1 MALVSTDW
9 LRKNIFNKNIK
20 ILDCSWHMPDT
31 ARIGKNEFETAHI
44 PGSIFFDLDEF
55 SMKGDVFPHTL
66 LPDQQFS
73 EMIGEIGITNNDHI
87 IVYDSLGAFSSPRV
101 WWMFHYYGH
110 DQVSILDGGLP
121 KWLKEKKEIET
132 GKGKKYTK
140 ALFRSKENKLMTKN
154 YDEIKNNIQENNF
167 QLIDA
172 RSAGRFL
179 GKEPEP
185 RKNLRSGHIQNS
197 INLPWNECIDT
208 ETKCFLEKKILE
220 KKFKS
225 LKIDLNN
232 PLVFSCG
239 SGVTA
244 CIVGKAFNIV
254 TNKTIY
260 VYDGSWTE
268 WATKEAL
275 FL

>member
-1 MALVSTDW
+1 
-9 LRKNIFNKNIK
+9 
-20 ILDCSWHMPDT
+20 MPDT

>member
-31 ARIGKNEFETAHI
+31 ARIGKNEFETVHI

>member
-31 ARIGKNEFETAHI
+31 ARIGKNEFETVHI

-132 GKGKKYTK
+132 GKGKKYPK

-232 PLVFSCG
+232 TVVFSCG

>member
-31 ARIGKNEFETAHI
+31 ARIGKNEFETVHI

-66 LPDQQFS
+66 LPGQQFS

-132 GKGKKYTK
+132 GKGKKYPK
-140 ALFRSKENKLMTKN
+140 ALFQSKENKLMTKN

-179 GKEPEP
+179 GKESEP

-197 INLPWNECIDT
+197 INLPWNECIDA
-208 ETKCFLEKKILE
+208 ETKCFLEKKILV

-225 LKIDLNN
+225 IKIDLNN
-232 PLVFSCG
+232 PVVFSCG

-275 FL
+275 FV

>member
-31 ARIGKNEFETAHI
+31 ARIGKNEFETVHI

-232 PLVFSCG
+232 TVVFSCG